1 MAPIDTDT
9 LQKLADRPAGGQTM
23 NTKISPKVE
32 RPERRIYTAEY
43 KRRILREVDEGGPG
57 ATGALLRREGLYS
70 SHLGTGRQQRAR
82 GELTG
87 LAATKRGPK
96 ADPFETER
104 AELTHEIVRLKTEL
118 EKARTIIEVQKKVSQ
133 LLGLISSNPD
143 ATTSEPESRR

>member
-1 MAPIDTDT
+1 MAPIDTHT
-9 LQKLADRPAGGQTM
+9 LQKVTDPQAGEPMRM

-43 KRRILREVDEGGPG
+43 KRRILREVDESGPG

-70 SHLGTGRQQRAR
+70 SHLGTWRQQRAR

-118 EKARTIIEVQKKVSQ
+118 EKARTIIEVQKK
-133 LLGLISSNPD
+133 
-143 ATTSEPESRR
+143 SRNCLA